1 MSGRILLGVILLC
14 DLFFIT
20 SALICMGVF
29 LGSDKESKI

>member
-1 MSGRILLGVILLC
+1 MSERMLIGLIILC